1 MVSESR
7 IRANHKYETKT
18 YDTLN
23 VRIRKD
29 RGGKAL
35 VQAAADAAGETTGV
49 YIMNAVY
56 ERMREEGIDVP
67 DKIE

>member
-7 IRANHKYETKT
+7 LRASKKYGEKT

-56 ERMREEGIDVP
+56 DRMREEGIDVP

>member
-35 VQAAADAAGETTGV
+35 VQAAAEAVGETTGV

>member
-7 IRANHKYETKT
+7 KRANHKYESKT

-35 VQAAADAAGETTGV
+35 VQAAAEAAGESTGV

-56 ERMREEGIDVP
+56 DRMREEGIDVP
-67 DKIE
+67 EKVE

>member
-1 MVSESR
+1 MLSKSR
-7 IRANHKYETKT
+7 IKANNKYNAKA

-35 VQAAADAAGETTGV
+35 VQAAAEAAGESTGV

-67 DKIE
+67 DKAE